1 MGATV
6 RLRGHVLGTAACC
19 AAGAL
24 GLAAPAP
31 ASTAG
36 PTCTPAT
43 LDNSALAAGSVTV
56 SPPPGSRD
64 ASPATQIS
72 FLGVPAR
79 RLRSVSVVGSATG
92 AHAGRLLAYSQ
103 GDGASFLP
111 SRPFAEGERVT
122 VRARVAGAR
131 GSTAL
136 IDRFAIARSDP
147 ITSTPKTI
155 RGGRASEIQ
164 AFHSRSD
171 LHPPVV
177 AVSASSP
184 AVAPGDLFL
193 APYAGPGQAGPMI
206 LDPGGA
212 LVWFKGLPERT
223 SAANLQVQEYLGRP
237 VLTWWQ
243 GLVTVHGFGLG
254 QGVIADAGYNT
265 IAHVK
270 AGNGLQADLHEL
282 QLTPSGTA
290 LITAYQPV
298 LCDLAGVG
306 GPAYGAVTD
315 GVMQEI
321 DIATGLVRFQ
331 WTSLAHVPLQDSY
344 ARASRTNTSE
354 PFDFFHLNSIA
365 RERDGSLLI
374 SARNT
379 WASYDVD
386 LHTGRI
392 LWSLGGKR
400 STFALGPGA
409 ATAWQHDPRQLPDGS
424 ISLFDNGASP
434 RVHPQ
439 SRGVVISLD
448 AVHRKARLVRQITRP
463 AALLAQSQGNMQ
475 ALANGD
481 WLIGWGEVP
490 DISEFSPA
498 GALLFDAHLPA
509 AVESYRAF
517 RFAWTASPAH
527 PPAFA
532 VAKPAGAPASV
543 YASWNGATNVAAWRV
558 LAGARPD
565 ALAPVAEAPR
575 TGFETA
581 IALPASVTGSY
592 ATVQALDGAGAVLGM
607 ATPGRMPGGAP

>member
-1 MGATV
+1 V
-6 RLRGHVLGTAACC
+6 HLRGRALRAAACC
-19 AAGAL
+19 AIG
-24 GLAAPAP
+24 GLSSASPAA
-31 ASTAG
+31 ASARG

-56 SPPPGSRD
+56 SPSPGVRD

-79 RLRSVSVVGSATG
+79 RLRSLSVVGSATG
-92 AHAGRLLAYSQ
+92 AHPGRLLAYSQ
-103 GDGASFLP
+103 GDGASFVP
-111 SRPFAEGERVT
+111 SRPFAQGERVT
-122 VRARVAGAR
+122 VRARVGGAHGR
-131 GSTAL
+131 ATLVDS
-136 IDRFAIARSDP
+136 FAVARLDA
-147 ITSTPKTI
+147 ITSTPKPI
-155 RGGRASEIQ
+155 RAGRASDIQ
-164 AFHSRSD
+164 AFRSRPD

-177 AVSASSP
+177 TVGASSP

-206 LDPGGA
+206 LDPGGG
-212 LVWFKGLPERT
+212 LVWFKGLPTHT
-223 SAANLQVQEYLGRP
+223 SAANLQVQEYRGRP

-254 QGVIADAGYNT
+254 QGVIADTGYDT
-265 IAHVK
+265 IAHVR

-290 LITAYQPV
+290 LITAYEPI
-298 LCDLAGVG
+298 LCDLSALG
-306 GPAYGAVTD
+306 GPADGAVTD

-321 DIATGLVRFQ
+321 DLATGLVRFQ
-331 WTSLAHVPLQDSY
+331 WTSLAHVALQDSY
-344 ARASRTNTSE
+344 SRPARTSTRE

-365 RERDGSLLI
+365 RDRDGSLLI

-379 WASYDVD
+379 WAAYDVD
-386 LHTGRI
+386 PRSGRI
-392 LWSLGGKR
+392 LWRLGGKR

-409 ATAWQHDPRQLPDGS
+409 ATAWQHDSRELPDGS

-448 AVHRKARLVRQITRP
+448 AAGRRASLVRQITRP
-463 AALLAQSQGNMQ
+463 AALLAESQGNMQ
-475 ALANGD
+475 ALVNGD

-490 DISEFSPA
+490 GFSEFSA
-498 GALLFDAHLPA
+498 DGRLLFDAHLPA
-509 AVESYRAF
+509 GDESYRTF
-517 RFAWTASPAH
+517 RFAWAGTPVH

-532 VAKPAGAPASV
+532 VQRQRGAPATV
-543 YASWNGATNVAAWRV
+543 YASWNGATGVAAWRV
-558 LAGARPD
+558 LAGPRPG
-565 ALAPVAEAPR
+565 ALTPVAQAPR

-581 IALPASVTGSY
+581 ITLPASVAAPY
-592 ATVQALDGAGAVLGM
+592 ATVQALDGAGAVLGT
-607 ATPGRMPGGAP
+607 ANAGRLASRP

>member
-1 MGATV
+1 MV
-6 RLRGHVLGTAACC
+6 HLRGRALRAAACC
-19 AAGAL
+19 AMGAL
-24 GLAAPAP
+24 SFTSPAA
-31 ASTAG
+31 ASAAG

-43 LDNSALAAGSVTV
+43 LDNSALGAGSVTL
-56 SPPPGSRD
+56 SPSPGSRD

-79 RLRSVSVVGSATG
+79 RLRSISVVGTASG

-103 GDGASFLP
+103 GDGASFVP
-111 SRPFAEGERVT
+111 SRPFVQGERVT
-122 VRARVAGAR
+122 VRARVAGAH
-131 GSTAL
+131 GASTL
-136 IDRFAIARSDP
+136 EDRFAIAQLDA

-164 AFHSRSD
+164 AFRSRPD

-177 AVSASSP
+177 AVNASSP

-206 LDPGGA
+206 LDPGGG
-212 LVWFKGLPERT
+212 LVWFKGLPT
-223 SAANLQVQEYLGRP
+223 HVSAANLQVQEYLGRP

-254 QGVIADAGYNT
+254 QGVIADAAYNT
-265 IAHVK
+265 VGHVR

-290 LITAYQPV
+290 LITAYQPI
-298 LCDLAGVG
+298 LCNLAGVG

-331 WTSLAHVPLQDSY
+331 WTSLAHVSLQDSY
-344 ARASRTNTSE
+344 ERASRTSTRE

-386 LHTGRI
+386 PRSGRI
-392 LWSLGGKR
+392 LWRLGGKR

-439 SRGVVISLD
+439 SRGVVIRLD
-448 AVHRKARLVRQITRP
+448 AVHRKAKLVRQITRP
-463 AALLAQSQGNMQ
+463 AALLAESQGNMQ

-490 DISEFSPA
+490 DVSEFSA
-498 GALLFDAHLPA
+498 DGRLLFDAHLPRA
-509 AVESYRAF
+509 DESYRAF
-517 RFAWTASPAH
+517 RFSWTATPVH

-532 VAKPAGAPASV
+532 VQRPPGAPATV

-575 TGFETA
+575 AGFETA
-581 IALPASVTGSY
+581 IALPASVSAPYG
-592 ATVQALDGAGAVLGM
+592 TVQALDAAGAVLGT
-607 ATPGRMPGGAP
+607 ANAARLIGGAP